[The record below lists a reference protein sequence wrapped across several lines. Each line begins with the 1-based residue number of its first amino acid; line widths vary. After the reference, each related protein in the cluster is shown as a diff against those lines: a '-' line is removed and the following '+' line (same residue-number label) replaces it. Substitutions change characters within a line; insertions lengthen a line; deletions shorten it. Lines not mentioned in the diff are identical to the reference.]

1 MNGILFF
8 STLCIQLIDRIGL
21 ARHIILMGLHVAES
35 SPWGGLLFD
44 GIRGCAAQ
52 MACFI
57 SLSSVT
63 MGAF

>member
-1 MNGILFF
+1 MRVFEENFEFSLREIL
-8 STLCIQLIDRIGL
+8 TG
-21 ARHIILMGLHVAES
+21 AR
-35 SPWGGLLFD
+35 GGDLLFD